1 MKECAAMNSFMI
13 HTCKYST
20 AMRRKVWGNYKD
32 AYSGWSKTTKGW
44 SYGRKCHM
52 SMDVDSLVIMEW
64 KITRGNI
71 HDSRVSH
78 DMVNSVRSY
87 VYILADSS
95 YDTSEIYDYIFEN
108 THSTSVIDTNR
119 KRIIETERL
128 PMNIRVNI
136 DIKRKYTSLY
146 SLRLEIE
153 GAFSILEEI
162 LQC

>member
-1 MKECAAMNSFMI
+1 
-13 HTCKYST
+13 
-20 AMRRKVWGNYKD
+20 
-32 AYSGWSKTTKGW
+32 
-44 SYGRKCHM
+44 M

-71 HDSRVSH
+71 RDSRVSH